1 MKINDFIHKYES
13 NSRYYGLSRVR
24 MFINQEQKLFVVFT
38 DLEGKNPAGSVT
50 NDLERIYISLL
61 NRGIIDERFVII
73 EHYEK
78 NDDVLRPYREEK
90 GEFSIVEL
98 KKESNPK
105 WTSCSC
111 EYICSL
117 LDVEEEEFTK
127 TIWDNKKLLCDVERY
142 RMEMNVYMDYLFPQD
157 PRILKR
163 KLEIADN
170 MISKKELQDFI
181 ESEPIERRLL
191 EKLKTDLSIFAELYA
206 ETQDEYICFSEFPLG
221 DGGVVDFVVFSGR
234 SRMNVT
240 LIEVKGA
247 EFNLIVNCNGYKNM
261 FARKMEI
268 ALTQVRS
275 RSGYISRNYN
285 EFRENVH
292 KVRERVEN
300 GETLYNSLVGPKG
313 SLQVDSN
320 KDIYVRYYVIGGR
333 TQNDIEESR
342 IRHEYLN
349 DSKAPIYIETW
360 DTILRKLRRE

>member
-1 MKINDFIHKYES
+1 M
-13 NSRYYGLSRVR
+13 
-24 MFINQEQKLFVVFT
+24 
-38 DLEGKNPAGSVT
+38 
-50 NDLERIYISLL
+50 
-61 NRGIIDERFVII
+61 
-73 EHYEK
+73 
-78 NDDVLRPYREEK
+78 
-90 GEFSIVEL
+90 
-98 KKESNPK
+98 
-105 WTSCSC
+105 
-111 EYICSL
+111 
-117 LDVEEEEFTK
+117 
-127 TIWDNKKLLCDVERY
+127 
-142 RMEMNVYMDYLFPQD
+142 
-157 PRILKR
+157 
-163 KLEIADN
+163 
-170 MISKKELQDFI
+170 
-181 ESEPIERRLL
+181 
-191 EKLKTDLSIFAELYA
+191 SIFAELYA
-206 ETQDEYICFSEFPLG
+206 ETQDEYICFSEIPLG

-247 EFNLIVNCNGYKNM
+247 EFNLIVNCNGYKNI

-300 GETLYNSLVGPKG
+300 GETLYKSLVGPKG

-333 TQNDIEESR
+333 IQNDLEESR

-349 DSKAPIYIETW
+349 DSKAPIYIEIW